1 MTYSMF
7 IGIKML
13 HRFLTFRSLIS
24 FFSVSLQASCCWDF
38 QCTQSSISSPVSK
51 NRKISSSFPQDWF
64 FTMIHTPSWA
74 LHCIKKSSQWNSIV
88 ACYPPWSPV
97 TSYIPFFHT
106 CLLFLQA
113 LTLSFYVVLPV
124 YSLLLYEAYMHL
136 ETRVQSAEF
145 SGYNLTTAVIWLKW
159 IICII
164 TLREP
169 FQKWP
174 TEEQKTLSCYIRQP
188 LVTYTR
194 GNMKVNLWSSLQLK

>member
-74 LHCIKKSSQWNSIV
+74 LHCIKKVFTVEQYCGLLSS
-88 ACYPPWSPV
+88 
-97 TSYIPFFHT
+97 
-106 CLLFLQA
+106 
-113 LTLSFYVVLPV
+113 
-124 YSLLLYEAYMHL
+124 
-136 ETRVQSAEF
+136 
-145 SGYNLTTAVIWLKW
+145 LK
-159 IICII
+159 
-164 TLREP
+164 
-169 FQKWP
+169 
-174 TEEQKTLSCYIRQP
+174 SCYLLHTI
-188 LVTYTR
+188 LSH
-194 GNMKVNLWSSLQLK
+194 LSSLFTGSHIVFLCGLACIFITSIWSVHAFGDEGSECRVLWIQPDNSRYLT